1 MLNTVWVYVLSWFK
15 SIREVWFAFL
25 FFCQPIKES
34 WPASSPIHCICVNMV
49 VLLLLINWLDNL
61 CFSGIFLVNDFSGLL
76 KKCLNLNTKLGLR
89 KPRQMEFKK
98 NTC

>member
-34 WPASSPIHCICVNMV
+34 WPASHSPIHHICVNMV

-61 CFSGIFLVNDFSGLL
+61 CFSGIFLVNDFSGL
-76 KKCLNLNTKLGLR
+76 KKCLNLNTKLGLIKLGLR
-89 KPRQMEFKK
+89 KPRQM
-98 NTC
+98 

>member
-1 MLNTVWVYVLSWFK
+1 MLDTVWVYVLSWFK
-15 SIREVWFAFL
+15 S
-25 FFCQPIKES
+25 
-34 WPASSPIHCICVNMV
+34 PIHYICVNMV

-98 NTC
+98 KHLLN